1 MEVGWSRAAQGR
13 RRVSGDQLS
22 RLLGGPGLEWIVR
35 RARDRLSRGRP
46 LTGTI
51 TLSDASEDQRRAVE
65 RLTGRRAGSGS
76 SLSVSLDEV
85 DRIVRLSGAAAGGLA
100 EAVVL
105 LGGPVDDLRAARAAV
120 SAAWEAAFA
129 SLDEVIAGR
138 PELAAWR
145 AWLDATGLVR
155 RLVPVPEA
163 AGVLLGQ
170 VADAI
175 RRLPS
180 SGIPIGRLA
189 AECCGDAHAF
199 DEGRPAG
206 TLVLSAA
213 RALAAGP
220 AASAGFAA
228 QASRREAWAAVG
240 VYLDDLSSLVTC
252 LGLAGDTRT
261 PVGRVLAACRE
272 AGQPATLTLRQL
284 RCHTDPLPAR
294 LVRVCENPVVLAA
307 AADEHGSQCPPMV
320 CVSGHP
326 SAAGWR
332 LLELLAAS
340 GARLE
345 YHGDFDWGGVRIASA
360 VMDRVGARPWRYD
373 SAAYLGALSTLRPDF
388 PRAPLT
394 GEPAVTPWDPP
405 LADVMRSEGIRV
417 EEELVIDVLMS
428 DLSPVAGRALTE
440 SVRSPDGRCR

>member
-1 MEVGWSRAAQGR
+1 
-13 RRVSGDQLS
+13 VSGDQLS
-22 RLLGGPGLEWIVR
+22 RLLGDAPLDWIVR
-35 RARDRLSRGRP
+35 RARDRLTRGRP

-51 TLSDASEDQRRAVE
+51 TLSDASDSQRRAAE

-76 SLSVSLDEV
+76 SLSVSLDEI
-85 DRIVRLSGAAAGGLA
+85 DRIVRTSGAAAGGLA
-100 EAVVL
+100 EAVAVL
-105 LGGPVDDLRAARAAV
+105 TGPVSDLRAARAAS

-129 SLDEVIAGR
+129 SLDEVAGSR

-145 AWLDATGLVR
+145 AWLDTTGLVR
-155 RLVPVPEA
+155 RLVPSPSA

-180 SGIPIGRLA
+180 AGIPIGRLA

-206 TLVLSAA
+206 TLVESAA
-213 RALAAGP
+213 RALAVYP
-220 AASAGFAA
+220 SSSAGFAA
-228 QASRREAWAAVG
+228 EGNRREAWAAVG
-240 VYLDDLSSLVTC
+240 VHLDDLSSLVIC

-261 PVGRVLAACRE
+261 PVGRVLAACQE

-320 CVSGHP
+320 CVSGRP

-360 VMDRVGARPWRYD
+360 VIDRVGARPWRYD
-373 SAAYLGALSTLRPDF
+373 SAAYLGALSTLRADF
-388 PRAPLT
+388 PRASLT
-394 GEPAVTPWDPP
+394 GEPAATSWDPS

-417 EEELVIDVLMS
+417 EEELVIDALMF
-428 DLSPVAGRALTE
+428 DLAAATFLRCGELPERADWQGAQPRAE
-440 SVRSPDGRCR
+440 

>member
-1 MEVGWSRAAQGR
+1 M
-13 RRVSGDQLS
+13 SGDQLS
-22 RLLGGPGLEWIVR
+22 RLLGGPELDWIVR
-35 RARDRLSRGRP
+35 RARDRLSRGRS

-51 TLSDASEDQRRAVE
+51 TLSDASDAQRRAVE

-76 SLSVSLDEV
+76 SLSVSLEDV
-85 DRIVRLSGAAAGGLA
+85 DRIVRLSGAAADGLA

-105 LGGPVDDLRAARAAV
+105 LTGPVSDLRAARAAA

-129 SLDEVIAGR
+129 PLDPVVVPR
-138 PELAAWR
+138 PELVAWR
-145 AWLDATGLVR
+145 SWLDATGLVR
-155 RLVPVPEA
+155 RLVPAPEA
-163 AGVLLGQ
+163 ARILLGQ

-180 SGIPIGRLA
+180 TGIPIGRLA

-213 RALAAGP
+213 RALAAGSSP
-220 AASAGFAA
+220 GSFAA
-228 QASRREAWAAVG
+228 EGNRRAAWAAVG

-261 PVGRVLAACRE
+261 PVGRVLAACQE

-307 AADEHGSQCPPMV
+307 AADEYGDQCPPMV

-360 VMDRVGARPWRYD
+360 VIDRVGARPWRYD
-373 SAAYLGALSTLRPDF
+373 SAAYGDALSALRPDF
-388 PRAPLT
+388 PRAALT
-394 GEPAVTPWDPP
+394 GERSVTPWDPP

-417 EEELVIDVLMS
+417 EEELVIDALMS
-428 DLSPVAGRALTE
+428 DLVP
-440 SVRSPDGRCR
+440 

>member
-1 MEVGWSRAAQGR
+1 
-13 RRVSGDQLS
+13 VSGDQLA
-22 RLLGGPGLEWIVR
+22 RLLGGPELEWIVR
-35 RARDRLSRGRP
+35 RARDRLSHGRP

-51 TLSDASEDQRRAVE
+51 TLSDALDSQRRAAE

-85 DRIVRLSGAAAGGLA
+85 DRIVRSSGAAPGGLA
-100 EAVVL
+100 EAVVRFT
-105 LGGPVDDLRAARAAV
+105 GPVDDLRASRAA
-120 SAAWEAAFA
+120 SATAWAAAFA
-129 SLDEVIAGR
+129 SLDSVLVSR
-138 PELAAWR
+138 PELAVWR

-155 RLVPVPEA
+155 RLVPSPEA
-163 AGVLLGQ
+163 ARVLLGQ

-180 SGIPIGRLA
+180 AGIPIGRLA
-189 AECCGDAHAF
+189 AECCGDAHAL

-213 RALAAGP
+213 RALAP
-220 AASAGFAA
+220 SSSAASFAA
-228 QASRREAWAAVG
+228 EGNRRAAWAAVG
-240 VYLDDLSSLVTC
+240 VHLDDLSSLVTC

-284 RCHTDPLPAR
+284 RCHTDPLTAR

-307 AADEHGSQCPPMV
+307 AADEHGNQCPPMV
-320 CVSGHP
+320 CVSGQP

-332 LLELLAAS
+332 LLELLTAS
-340 GARLE
+340 GACLE

-360 VMDRVGARPWRYD
+360 VFDRVDGRPWQYD

-388 PRAPLT
+388 PRAALT
-394 GEPAVTPWDPP
+394 GEPFVTSWDPA
-405 LADVMRSEGIRV
+405 LADVMRSEGVRV
-417 EEELVIDVLMS
+417 EEELVLDALMS
-428 DLSPVAGRALTE
+428 DLSP
-440 SVRSPDGRCR
+440 

>member
-1 MEVGWSRAAQGR
+1 MTD
-13 RRVSGDQLS
+13 DQLS
-22 RLLGGPGLEWIVR
+22 RLLGGPELEWIVR
-35 RARDRLSRGRP
+35 RARDRLTRGRP

-51 TLSDASEDQRRAVE
+51 TLPDASDSQRRAVE

-85 DRIVRLSGAAAGGLA
+85 DRIVQSSGAAAGGLTA
-100 EAVVL
+100 AVVL
-105 LGGPVDDLRAARAAV
+105 LTGPVSDLRAARAAS

-129 SLDEVIAGR
+129 ELDEVVAGK

-145 AWLDATGLVR
+145 AWLDATGLAR
-155 RLVPVPEA
+155 RLVPSPEA
-163 AGVLLGQ
+163 ARVLLGQ

-180 SGIPIGRLA
+180 TGIPIGRLA
-189 AECCGDAHAF
+189 AECCGDAHSF

-220 AASAGFAA
+220 SPSTVSSSSMVSSSFAA
-228 QASRREAWAAVG
+228 EGNRREAWAAVG

-261 PVGRVLAACRE
+261 AVGRVLAACQE

-284 RCHTDPLPAR
+284 RCHNDPLVAR

-307 AADEHGSQCPPMV
+307 VADEYGSQCPPMV
-320 CVSGHP
+320 CVSGRP

-340 GARLE
+340 GACLE

-360 VMDRVGARPWRYD
+360 VIDRVGARPWRFD

-388 PRAPLT
+388 PRAALT
-394 GEPAVTPWDPP
+394 GEPAATHWEPR

-417 EEELVIDVLMS
+417 EEELVIDALIS
-428 DLSPVAGRALTE
+428 DLL
-440 SVRSPDGRCR
+440 